1 MVPWQISRNGGT
13 PLTGQAVLVDGKAVV
28 RLTDRLST
36 PGCAAYEAFIS
47 PPGDPVTGNNRA
59 EQLVEVTGG
68 SKVLLLSGYDRDPLV
83 PFLAAQGFDVQ
94 RPADPLQ
101 LDSGHLS
108 GAGLVII
115 NNLRASAVS
124 RKFLHALNYYVRE
137 QGGGLLMA
145 GGRQSFG
152 SGGYFSSPVDEL
164 LPVSMELKKDRAGLL
179 TSMSIVLDLSLIHI

>member
-1 MVPWQISRNGGT
+1 M
-13 PLTGQAVLVDGKAVV
+13 
-28 RLTDRLST
+28 
-36 PGCAAYEAFIS
+36 
-47 PPGDPVTGNNRA
+47 TGNNRA

-179 TSMSIVLDLSLIHI
+179 TSMSIVLDRSGSMSMSASGGKTKMDLANARRLPDHSEPRG